1 MNFRLWSMTAVAS
14 MTATMA
20 MADPEGPW
28 DGHMTWGG
36 GHGIFGGLMMLVF
49 WGVIIALIVLAVHWL
64 RDNSG
69 TGGKRSPDALDILRE
84 RLAKGEIDEDEYR
97 RRKAALDE

>member
-1 MNFRLWSMTAVAS
+1 MTFKLWSLTTLASLAASTAL
-14 MTATMA
+14 
-20 MADPEGPW
+20 ADPDGSWE
-28 DGHMTWGG
+28 GHMMWGG
-36 GHGIFGGLMMLVF
+36 GYGVFGGLMMLVF

-69 TGGKRSPDALDILRE
+69 AGGKSSDALETLRQ
-84 RLAKGEIDEDEYR
+84 RLAKGEIDEEEYR

>member
-1 MNFRLWSMTAVAS
+1 MTFKLWSMTALANLAAS
-14 MTATMA
+14 TALA
-20 MADPEGPW
+20 GPDGSW

-36 GHGIFGGLMMLVF
+36 GYGVFGGLMMLVF

-84 RLAKGEIDEDEYR
+84 RLAKGEIDEEEYR

>member
-1 MNFRLWSMTAVAS
+1 MTFRLWSMAAVVS

-28 DGHMTWGG
+28 DGHMMWGG
-36 GHGIFGGLMMLVF
+36 GYGVVGGLMMLVF

-69 TGGKRSPDALDILRE
+69 TGGKSSDALETLRQ
-84 RLAKGEIDEDEYR
+84 RLAKGEIDEEEFR
-97 RRKAALDE
+97 RRKAALEE

>member
-1 MNFRLWSMTAVAS
+1 MTFKLWSMTALAS
-14 MTATMA
+14 LAASTAL
-20 MADPEGPW
+20 ADPDGSW
-28 DGHMTWGG
+28 DGHMMWGG
-36 GHGIFGGLMMLVF
+36 GYGVFGGLMMLVF

-64 RDNSG
+64 RDSSG

-84 RLAKGEIDEDEYR
+84 RLAKGEIDEEEYR